1 MSNKQVTDA
10 PGKHKTI
17 MIIVNG
23 RPREVTGNKIS
34 YEEVVKLAFPDDP
47 SNQDSDYTV
56 AYANPHG
63 RDGTLV
69 AGQEITVRE
78 GMVFNVTK
86 TNRS

>member
-1 MSNKQVTDA
+1 MNNSNSNQPPGQNKTVT
-10 PGKHKTI
+10 
-17 MIIVNG
+17 IIVNG
-23 RPREVTGNKIS
+23 RPREVTGQTAS

-47 SNQDSDYTV
+47 TNQDIDFTV

-63 RDGTLV
+63 KDGVLV
-69 AGQEITVRE
+69 AGQEVHVKE